1 MTTNEKIQQY
11 KSKLSKDDV
20 LKYWGEFWKDSS
32 IYRIL
37 NNKAKLVNKKID
49 ALKDIVIPP
58 QETLELSYVY
68 WNVDNSINQQVIMP
82 GGGGASGD
90 KAVKV
95 FQQNQKILE
104 EYRDRLN
111 ELWCGFLEKSM
122 SADTTETQ
130 DDNIE
135 FTGEDEQTEVCGN
148 SRHAILRQEP
158 AEPTKDVEVSDGN
171 APAGED
177 DPMKETKGL
186 LDQMRNKMPSI
197 PGLDAKTLAEKFID
211 KDPKIQAVLQPYKD
225 IIDQI
230 EQKTGEYK
238 NLTDEELE
246 AKKQKVQD
254 DMKKQVDILVDQ
266 YTRIFQEYVDRMLAA
281 YNELKTTVE
290 NIISGLPVA
299 ITSIGTGIAI
309 PTSTAA
315 AIGQAKTLLTQ
326 LSNDMAK
333 LDGCCMTI
341 ASSASQIGFPLP
353 GVVTGVMSSISAV
366 SGIIQTLKSIIP

>member
-11 KSKLSKDDV
+11 ESQLSNDDI
-20 LKYWGEFWKDSS
+20 LKYWSEFWKDSF
-32 IYRIL
+32 IYMLL
-37 NNKAKLVNKKID
+37 NDEAKFVNKKID

-68 WNVDNSINQQVIMP
+68 WNVDNSINQEVIMP

-90 KAVKV
+90 KAGEV
-95 FQQNQKILE
+95 FQQNQKILD

-111 ELWCGFLEKSM
+111 ELWCSFLEENL

-130 DDNIE
+130 DDNPE
-135 FTGEDEQTEVCGN
+135 YTGEDEQTEVCGN

-177 DPMKETKGL
+177 DPMKETKDL
-186 LDQMRNKMPSI
+186 LDQLRNKMPSI
-197 PGLDAKTLAEKFID
+197 PGLDAKALAEKFIE

-225 IIDQI
+225 IIEQI
-230 EQKTGEYK
+230 EQQVGEYK
-238 NLTDEELE
+238 NMTDEQLE
-246 AKKQKVQD
+246 AKKQKVKE
-254 DMKKQVDILVDQ
+254 DMEKQIMILVDQ
-266 YTRIFQEYVDRMLAA
+266 YTRIFQEYVDKIIAA

-290 NIISGLPVA
+290 NLISGLPAA
-299 ITSIGTGIAI
+299 ITSIGAGIAM
-309 PTSTAA
+309 PTSSAA
-315 AIGQAKTLLTQ
+315 AIGQAKSLLTQ

-341 ASSASQIGFPLP
+341 ASSATQIGFPLP
-353 GVVTGVMSSISAV
+353 SVVTGMMSSLSVV

>member
-1 MTTNEKIQQY
+1 MTANEKIQQY
-11 KSKLSKDDV
+11 ESQLSNDDI
-20 LKYWGEFWKDSS
+20 LKYWSEFWKDSS
-32 IYRIL
+32 IYRLL

-49 ALKDIVIPP
+49 ALKGIVIPP

-90 KAVKV
+90 NAGEV

-104 EYRDRLN
+104 EYSDRLN
-111 ELWCGFLEKSM
+111 ELWCGFLEKNLSD
-122 SADTTETQ
+122 DTTETQ
-130 DDNIE
+130 DDNPE
-135 FTGEDEQTEVCGN
+135 YTGEDEQTEVCGN
-148 SRHAILRQEP
+148 SQHAIFRKEP
-158 AEPTKDVEVSDGN
+158 SEPTKDVEVSDGN

-177 DPMKETKGL
+177 DPMKETKDL
-186 LDQMRNKMPSI
+186 LDQLRNKMPSI
-197 PGLDAKTLAEKFID
+197 PGLDAKTLAEKFIE
-211 KDPKIQAVLQPYKD
+211 KDPKIQAALQPYKD

-230 EQKTGEYK
+230 EQQTGEYK
-238 NLTDEELE
+238 NMTDEERE
-246 AKKQKVQD
+246 AKKQKVKD
-254 DMKKQVDILVDQ
+254 DMEKQIMILVDQ
-266 YTRIFQEYVDRMLAA
+266 YTRIFQEYVDKIIAA

-299 ITSIGTGIAI
+299 IASIGTGISI

-333 LDGCCMTI
+333 LDGCCMI
-341 ASSASQIGFPLP
+341 ILSSASQIGFPLP
-353 GVVTGVMSSISAV
+353 SVVTGTMASISGI
-366 SGIIQTLKSIIP
+366 STIIQTLKSIIP